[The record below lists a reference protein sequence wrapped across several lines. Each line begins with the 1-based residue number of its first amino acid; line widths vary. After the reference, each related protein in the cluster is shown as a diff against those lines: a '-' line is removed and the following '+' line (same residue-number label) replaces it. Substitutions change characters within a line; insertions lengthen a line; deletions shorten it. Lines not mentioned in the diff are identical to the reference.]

1 MTRQNKALSRSRARG
16 ITLIEILIVIGLL
29 IVIASFAVPSMS
41 NATASAELT
50 AAVENIEYS
59 IRTARNTARMEES
72 EIMLEF
78 SPALDGQATEISFAR
93 SNSKAR
99 ALGIPNHTLPE
110 GFFVVASPAMSFE
123 FDARGMVHEPGYVT
137 LTSRVDESITATV
150 EVR

>member
-1 MTRQNKALSRSRARG
+1 MTNQNKAFSRSRAKG

-72 EIMLEF
+72 EIRLEF
-78 SPALDGQATEISFAR
+78 SPAANGQATEVSFAR
-93 SNSKAR
+93 SKPKAR
-99 ALGIPNHTLPE
+99 TLGIPNHTLPE
-110 GFFVVASPAMSFE
+110 GFFVVAEPAMSFE
-123 FDARGMVHEPGYVT
+123 FDARGMVREPGQVT
-137 LTSRVDESITATV
+137 LISRVDESIAATV